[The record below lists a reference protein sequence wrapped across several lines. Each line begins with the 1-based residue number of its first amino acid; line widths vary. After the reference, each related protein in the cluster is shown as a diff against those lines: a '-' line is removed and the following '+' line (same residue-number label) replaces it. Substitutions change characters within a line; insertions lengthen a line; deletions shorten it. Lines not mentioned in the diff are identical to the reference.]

1 MMKRILI
8 ALMMLVSSV
17 SFSQTRMDNL
27 KKVII
32 PTVAVCAASNLPG
45 AEAGPVVGGFVAVEG
60 TVIAGCLF
68 VGGIL
73 SGAGAVAGAAAA
85 YATLQETAV
94 AAAVATALPTT

>member
-8 ALMMLVSSV
+8 ALMMLVSSI
-17 SFSQTRMDNL
+17 SFSKPMSNL
-27 KKVII
+27 NKVIV
-32 PTVAVCAASNLPG
+32 PAVAVCAVSSLPG
-45 AEAGPVVGGFVAVEG
+45 AEAGPVVGGLVAVGG

-68 VGGIL
+68 VAGVA